1 MTQAVGDRAAF
12 FPKRQR
18 ARRSAVPNLIT
29 GRNAYEGRRTAPF
42 RSCACAGRG
51 CGGAGGP
58 VGDVRRTARPFRSGN
73 VPAGVRDGARNARR
87 AERAGRNLPFPERT
101 HAGTFPLN
109 GARFACGGVRTGGRN
124 GTQPCGDG
132 TETARD
138 DAGQP
143 LSAHAAASAG
153 KVRARLKAAF
163 EKKAGFRRGSAAAFR
178 YGRSRRRAS
187 FRSG

>member
-1 MTQAVGDRAAF
+1 MKFYFVDEMTQAVGDRAAF

-58 VGDVRRTARPFRSGN
+58 VGDVRRSGQ
-73 VPAGVRDGARNARR
+73 AGTFLSRNARM
-87 AERAGRNLPFPERT
+87 PER
-101 HAGTFPLN
+101 FPSMVR
-109 GARFACGGVRTGGRN
+109 RFACGGVRTGGRN

-132 TETARD
+132 TETVRD